1 MFYII
6 DITTLYLVNLLS
18 IASMLSKMKSES
30 LNLGPKLC
38 YWSFFRLTFEKKTN
52 VTFEAFSNFSKR
64 KVSLKSKNP

>member
-38 YWSFFRLTFEKKTN
+38 YWSYFKLM
-52 VTFEAFSNFSKR
+52 SH
-64 KVSLKSKNP
+64 LKHSRIFQNAKFC